1 MGVVAQSDLHV
12 TITDGKGKELM
23 SFKMGSDERYIISAK
38 NSSLNYRK
46 LSKDEHYWS
55 KETIMEVVKEMAS
68 KN

>member
-1 MGVVAQSDLHV
+1 
-12 TITDGKGKELM
+12 M
-23 SFKMGSDERYIISAK
+23 SFKMGSDDERYIISAK

-55 KETIMEVVKEMAS
+55 KETLMEVVKKMAS